1 MVYRKA
7 WAVQYQRDRAR
18 GQTRYVDAEPTRSRL
33 AELTAAHVPVRAL
46 GRACGLSDTGV
57 KAILAGTRTQVQQ
70 ETATRVARICLRDIY
85 SDQATGHVPKI
96 GAVRRVHALM
106 AMGWSHHQL
115 EAAGVPNTA
124 RLLSGLGHLVTVE
137 RWREVCEVYDRL
149 SMTPGP
155 SPETRGWARA
165 RGYAPPLA
173 WDEDSID
180 DPTARPDGELSK
192 GRGADVIDM
201 VAVRRTLDGDP
212 RGPDLT
218 AREKTLAVG
227 VLAARGTSD
236 PQIADR
242 LGVSDRTVLR
252 WRQREGIPTRHA
264 GALAPDL
271 QWQAAVGATR
281 LRSTRGASPS
291 FSPATG
297 LSRPLAR

>member
-7 WAVQYQRDRAR
+7 WEVQYQRDRAR
-18 GQTRYVDAEPTRSRL
+18 GQTRYVDAKPTRSRL

-57 KAILAGTRTQVQQ
+57 KAILAGTSTQVQQ

-124 RLLSGLGHLVTVE
+124 RLLSGPGHLVTVE

-155 SPETRGWARA
+155 SPETRGWART

-173 WDEDSID
+173 WSGYPRAGIAADAAEHGFASC
-180 DPTARPDGELSK
+180 TCAQ
-192 GRGADVIDM
+192 RGDHSGGVTLRGHRSRAST
-201 VAVRRTLDGDP
+201 RR
-212 RGPDLT
+212 RCCSWMR
-218 AREKTLAVG
+218 AQ
-227 VLAARGTSD
+227 AAR
-236 PQIADR
+236 R
-242 LGVSDRTVLR
+242 LSCRVARR
-252 WRQREGIPTRHA
+252 
-264 GALAPDL
+264 
-271 QWQAAVGATR
+271 
-281 LRSTRGASPS
+281 ASPS
-291 FSPATG
+291 SISWRVDAW
-297 LSRPLAR
+297 SHRR